1 MAKAKAKVVTKIKKK
16 FWFPIVAPKIFNNA
30 QLGEIY
36 LDEADKAA
44 GRTFWHPLKEIS
56 GSMRD
61 QHVYLNFKIKKSP
74 GNNLMTEI
82 VGYRLTPNSIKRMVR
97 RHHDRIDDSF
107 VLETSDSKKIRIKT
121 LILTAYKT
129 KNSVDTRLKKEMK
142 KKLEEDIK
150 KINFGNLIDKL
161 ISSKIQIET
170 KKFLTKIYPVKMF
183 SVRYVGFEEEK
194 GEETS
199 EETLEDVQEEVES
212 EEPKKTEK
220 AEEKP
225 KEKNQ
230 EKEEKP
236 EKKTETKKEV
246 KEKTEEKPDKKE
258 EPKKEEVKETKE
270 KKETEE
276 KKE

>member
-30 QLGEIY
+30 QIGEIY
-36 LDEADKAA
+36 LDEADKAV
-44 GRTFWHPLKEIS
+44 GRTFWHPMKELS

-61 QHVYLNFKIKKSP
+61 QHVYLDFKIKKSP

-82 VGYRLTPNSIKRMVR
+82 VGFKLTPNSIKRMVR

-129 KNSVDTRLKKEMK
+129 KNSVDTRLRKEMK
-142 KKLEEDIK
+142 KRLEEEFK

-170 KKFLTKIYPVKMF
+170 KKFLTKLFPVKMF
-183 SVRYVGFEEEK
+183 AVRYVGFEQEK

-199 EETLEDVQEEVES
+199 EETLEDVQEEV
-212 EEPKKTEK
+212 
-220 AEEKP
+220 
-225 KEKNQ
+225 
-230 EKEEKP
+230 KEEKKEEA
-236 EKKTETKKEV
+236 EKKETKKEEKEEEV
-246 KEKTEEKPDKKE
+246 KEKPKE
-258 EPKKEEVKETKE
+258 EPKKEEEVKETKE
-270 KKETEE
+270 KKE
-276 KKE
+276 